1 MPIHVRLEF
10 VIWLGATEPLH
21 DRANDKGNVSL
32 SSPHQENIV
41 NKIVL
46 ALATVATLGLST
58 AAFAQSSAVST
69 QKHVQHVQML
79 RASHRTGVKKVAVA
93 TRHGKMHHVM
103 LHPQHFSH
111 AKTKKVTGKHVAAH
125 KTAKTKASS

>member
-1 MPIHVRLEF
+1 M
-10 VIWLGATEPLH
+10 
-21 DRANDKGNVSL
+21 
-32 SSPHQENIV
+32 

-69 QKHVQHVQML
+69 QKHVQHVQTRTPAAHKM
-79 RASHRTGVKKVAVA
+79 RVSHRTGVKKVTVA
-93 TRHGKMHHVM
+93 ARHGNMHRVM
-103 LHPQHFSH
+103 SHPQHFSH